1 MLMAWAKTI
10 ESERLSVGFEPIRRK
25 EVRNDK
31 AGMVCA
37 LHLSVYDID
46 GSTGIRGRR
55 YGKEGKNH
63 RV

>member
-1 MLMAWAKTI
+1 MALAKTT
-10 ESERLSVGFEPIRRK
+10 ESQRLSEGLELIRRK

-31 AGMVCA
+31 AEMVCA

-46 GSTGIRGRR
+46 GSTRIRGRR

-63 RV
+63 RI